1 MKFPSN
7 KWNKGKIG
15 GTRGDRKNIHS
26 IQNIHM
32 KNHTYVKLLLL
43 YFIRFLYMKYDIIY
57 NHSQDSHHY
66 HY

>member
-26 IQNIHM
+26 IQNKHM
-32 KNHTYVKLLLL
+32 KNMYICKV
-43 YFIRFLYMKYDIIY
+43 DISIFHKDF
-57 NHSQDSHHY
+57 NI
-66 HY
+66 